1 MCLII
6 GAKVTR
12 VTDQRGAEMKHL
24 MKFMA
29 SITMLLW
36 LSGCMD
42 TATRLWNG
50 GPYISEKKRED
61 YHQCMDEVRAQ
72 DPVMAKNDKTQAELL
87 EFGYRVRPCMERKG
101 Y

>member
-1 MCLII
+1 MNI
-6 GAKVTR
+6 GAKATR
-12 VTDQRGAEMKHL
+12 ATEQREQTMKHL

-29 SITMLLW
+29 SIMVLLW

-50 GPYISEKKRED
+50 GPHISKKKSLAYD
-61 YHQCMDEVRAQ
+61 QCFAEIRAQ
-72 DPVMAKNDKTQAELL
+72 DPVMAKIKKTDAEKS
-87 EFGYRVRPCMERKG
+87 EFSRRLTPCLQRKG

>member
-1 MCLII
+1 
-6 GAKVTR
+6 
-12 VTDQRGAEMKHL
+12 MKYF

-29 SITMLLW
+29 GITVMLW

-50 GPYISEKKRED
+50 GPYISKKKSLAYD
-61 YHQCMDEVRAQ
+61 QCIDEVRAQ
-72 DPVMAKNDKTQAELL
+72 DSVMAKIKKTDAEKS
-87 EFGYRVRPCMERKG
+87 EFSRRLTPCLQRKG

>member
-1 MCLII
+1 
-6 GAKVTR
+6 
-12 VTDQRGAEMKHL
+12 MKHL

-29 SITMLLW
+29 SIMVLLW

-50 GPYISEKKRED
+50 GPYISKEKSQAYD
-61 YHQCMDEVRAQ
+61 QCIDEVLVQ
-72 DPVMAKNDKTQAELL
+72 TPEMAKSNKTDAELL
-87 EFGYRVRPCMERKG
+87 EFSRRVGPCMERKG